1 MTDLKKHS
9 SEMNTPEVVQLPH
22 NPIAGEERI
31 VVLDIL
37 RGLAIFGILIMNI
50 QFFSYPDYGKLSFSE
65 FYPGILNQLV
75 DWLTAFF
82 IQSKFYSMFSFLF
95 GIGMAVLFDRS
106 LQKNIKF
113 TPFFSRRL
121 LILLCIGLFHGFVI
135 WDGDILMTYAAIG
148 FALLA
153 FKKRKQKTIMI
164 WAISCLMV
172 PVIMMIVGF
181 TVMKFVKPEMFKQA
195 NIVKEMKEQKEKRIK
210 NAKEGLKIYSE
221 GSFSEQINKRVKTTL
236 NRQMGVVFY
245 GWRIL
250 GMFLLGLWAWRKKI
264 FHDTESHI
272 PLIKKIFK
280 FGLIIGVIANLLYV
294 AALALASP
302 TSPLLFIVA
311 MISEQFGAPALCLF
325 YISAILLLIRNP
337 GFKKLISPFA
347 PIGRMALS
355 NYLFHTLIFTTIFY
369 SYGFGLYGKFGPAKS
384 LIFVVLMYFIQMPL
398 SNWWLKRF
406 RFGPVEWLWRS
417 LTYGKKQPMKLPKE
431 NN

>member
-1 MTDLKKHS
+1 MTDLEKHS
-9 SEMNTPEVVQLPH
+9 SEIGTPEVVQLPH

-75 DWLTAFF
+75 DWFTAFF

-106 LQKNIKF
+106 LKKNIKF
-113 TPFFSRRL
+113 TSFFSRRL
-121 LILLCIGLFHGFVI
+121 FILLCIGLFHGFVI
-135 WDGDILMTYAAIG
+135 WDGDILMTYAVIS

-153 FKKRKQKTIMI
+153 FKKRKQKTVMI
-164 WAISCLMV
+164 WAISSLMV
-172 PVIMMIVGF
+172 PVIMMSVGF

-195 NIVKEMKEQKEKRIK
+195 NIAKDIKERKVKKIASAKKELEIF
-210 NAKEGLKIYSE
+210 ST

-264 FHDTESHI
+264 FQETENHI
-272 PLIKKIFK
+272 PLIKKTLKI
-280 FGLIIGVIANLLYV
+280 GLLVGIIGNTFSV
-294 AALALASP
+294 AGLALASP
-302 TSPLLFIVA
+302 TSPIFFI
-311 MISEQFGAPALCLF
+311 ISQIGDQFGAPALCLF
-325 YISAILLLIRNP
+325 YISAILLLIRNSK
-337 GFKKLISPFA
+337 FKKMISPFA

-369 SYGFGLYGKFGPAKS
+369 SYGFGLYGKFGPAES
-384 LIFVVLMYFIQMPL
+384 IIFVVLMYLIQMPL
-398 SNWWLKRF
+398 SNWWLKKF

-417 LTYGKKQPMKLPKE
+417 LTYGKGQPMKLTKE